1 MTTNDNYI
9 ILNGDLRPASKPALS
24 HNNRSFLYGDG
35 LFETMHAC
43 GTEIQLANSHFQRLY
58 RGMNVL
64 KMEVDNQISQHKIT
78 SEISRLLQRM
88 KLFKGT
94 RIRLTVFRNADGH
107 YAAKNKNCSYIIEC
121 TPLEYE
127 HYNLNHKGLTIE
139 IFSDISKPIGIL
151 SPYKTANSLIY
162 VMAGIYSYDN
172 GFDDVFILN
181 EKGNI
186 IESSHSN
193 LFVVKNNLIYTP
205 PIEEGCI
212 AGVMRDYIINIAKQT
227 TLQIS
232 DKTTI
237 SENILLDADEIFLTN
252 AIEGIRWVGAFRNR
266 RYFSKT
272 AQLLCSTLNKKLF
285 YKDLKGL

>member
-1 MTTNDNYI
+1 MTAKDIYI
-9 ILNGDLRPASKPALS
+9 ILNGDLVPASKPVLF

-43 GTEIQLANSHFQRLY
+43 GTEIQLADSHFHRLY

-64 KMEVDNQISQHKIT
+64 KMEVDSQISQQKIT
-78 SEISRLLQRM
+78 HEISRLLHRM
-88 KLFKGT
+88 KLFKGA
-94 RIRLTVFRNADGH
+94 RIRLTVFRNTDGY
-107 YAAKNKNCSYIIEC
+107 YAAKSKSISYIIEC
-121 TPLEYE
+121 TQLEHE
-127 HYNLNHKGLTIE
+127 HYNLNQKGLTVE
-139 IFSDISKPIGIL
+139 IFRDISKPIEIL
-151 SPYKTANSLIY
+151 SPYKTANSLLY

-193 LFVVKNNLIYTP
+193 LFFVKNNSIYTP
-205 PIEEGCI
+205 PIEQGCI
-212 AGVMRDYIINIAKQT
+212 AGVMRDFIFNITKQT
-227 TLQIS
+227 ALQIN

-272 AQLLCSTLNKKLF
+272 AQLLCAELNKKLF
-285 YKDLKGL
+285 F